1 MKTQTEQLIAHANQ
15 VAKANFMQFDYD
27 EDNPITD
34 LLQAILVIAFDS
46 NLPDEIDLDMGPVYD
61 ELSELKNEVLKV
73 WNEDGPNGEIQMKT
87 PIAWYRVLRIAE
99 RDQDIQKTIAETH
112 AQLEDIQK
120 LHIIGACTDEECTT
134 CNPKQYPFNK
144 GDDYWTIEGGKVTW
158 SCWDDVSEV
167 IHDNE
172 SRRIYFSTEQEAI
185 NHLKN

>member
-1 MKTQTEQLIAHANQ
+1 MKTQKEQLIAHANQ

-34 LLQAILVIAFDS
+34 LLNAVLVIAFD
-46 NLPDEIDLDMGPVYD
+46 NGVPEEVELGEIYD
-61 ELSELKNEVLKV
+61 ELDKRNR
-73 WNEDGPNGEIQMKT
+73 T
-87 PIAWYRVLRIAE
+87 
-99 RDQDIQKTIAETH
+99 
-112 AQLEDIQK
+112 
-120 LHIIGACTDEECTT
+120 
-134 CNPKQYPFNK
+134 YPFNE